1 MSNFA
6 IKKPKRNKPTVK
18 VGDMFDSKHSDDQ
31 VEVIG
36 YFDQYN
42 LKVKFSDGRIG
53 FGSVSALRG
62 GTIKPE

>member
-1 MSNFA
+1 MTDYS
-6 IKKPKRNKPTVK
+6 IKKTKRNQPTVEE
-18 VGDMFDSKHSDDQ
+18 GQWFDNKYSDDQ

-36 YFDQYN
+36 YCNQYN